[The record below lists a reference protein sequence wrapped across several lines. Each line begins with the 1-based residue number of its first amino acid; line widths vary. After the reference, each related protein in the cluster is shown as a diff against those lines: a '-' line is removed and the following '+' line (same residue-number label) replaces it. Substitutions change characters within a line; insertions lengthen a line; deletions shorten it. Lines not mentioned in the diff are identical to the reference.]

1 MKKTILTLT
10 SVVII
15 VMMMLSVT
23 LAYNID
29 LNMKVRRKI
38 DHFFNPV
45 TIKNTEPAFY
55 TLLENTYVRDDHS
68 KQLVSLF
75 KEKGITYLNVKNLNL
90 GQTTAHMDLVH
101 GVLTVVDGDVH
112 FWIEMNGD
120 VLINGEKSDK
130 RIELI
135 EIDGDYYVSLNDL
148 NALNE
153 GAAIGF
159 YLREGDTENIVVMNK
174 FISYAVASVHDELW
188 LFETAETLGKYQ
200 DSQFKIDHLFDFKNI
215 FSKTEVVQTVKSG
228 KLLVYDEAGATFA
241 IDDGNNVGYIIPA
254 ESTKTEAEKKPQ
266 IQNKGHQYEDGLV
279 MTWEAV
285 YSYNPDVMTLPQ
297 MQGLDVISPT
307 WYELSNAKGD
317 IDSKVSQDYINW
329 AEENA
334 LELWPLV
341 SNAFDIDMT
350 HDFLEDATA
359 RQNFITTLINEARQ
373 YGYEGINIDFEN
385 VYLEDKDRLT
395 HFVNE
400 FGVYA
405 RKMNLTLSMDVTVM
419 GGSDNWSK
427 CYDHEKLGK
436 IVDFLIIMAYDE
448 FWASSPISGPV
459 ASYDWVLKHMTQLA
473 DVVEPQ
479 KLIMGLP
486 FYTRVWREYPSETEA
501 DTFITKS
508 AAIGMEA
515 QNQLIEKYELSL
527 IWDDT
532 DKLYYATFF
541 EEDAQVKLWIE
552 NGTTIKEKLK
562 IVEDL
567 GLKGVAGWRRGFE
580 TPDIWQVLSELN

>member
-10 SVVII
+10 SIVII
-15 VMMMLSVT
+15 VIMMLSVT

-29 LNMKVRRKI
+29 LNIKVRRKI
-38 DHFFNPV
+38 DQFFNPV
-45 TIKNTEPAFY
+45 TIIKAEPAFY
-55 TLLENTYVRDDHS
+55 TLLENTYVKDENS
-68 KQLVSLF
+68 KQLMSLY
-75 KEKGITYLNVKNLNL
+75 KEKGVAYLNINTLNI
-90 GQTTAHMDLVH
+90 GHTTAHMDSVH

-112 FWIEMNGD
+112 LWIEMNGD

-135 EIDGDYYVSLNDL
+135 KINEDYYVSLNDL
-148 NALNE
+148 NALGE

-159 YLREGDTENIVVMNK
+159 YLKEGDSEHIVVMNE
-174 FISYAVASVHDELW
+174 FVSYAVASVRDELW
-188 LFETAETLGKYQ
+188 LFETPEALAKYQ
-200 DSQFKIDHLFDFKNI
+200 ESQFNINHLFDFKNL
-215 FSKTEVVQTVKSG
+215 FSKTEVVQTAKSG
-228 KLLVYDEAGATFA
+228 KLIIYDEAGATFA
-241 IDDGNNVGYIIPA
+241 IDDENSVGYIIPT

-266 IQNKGHQYEDGLV
+266 IQNKNHQYEDGLV
-279 MTWEAV
+279 ITWEAV
-285 YSYNPDVMTLPQ
+285 YSYNPDVTTLPQ
-297 MQGLDVISPT
+297 MQGLNVISPT

-317 IDSKVSQDYINW
+317 IDSKVSQEFIQW
-329 AEENA
+329 GKENS

-350 HDFLEDATA
+350 HAFLMDAAA
-359 RQNFITTLINEARQ
+359 RQKFITTMINEAKQ

-395 HFVNE
+395 HFINE

-473 DVVEPQ
+473 DVVDPQ

-501 DTFITKS
+501 DTYITKS
-508 AAIGMEA
+508 TAIGMEA

-527 IWDDT
+527 VWDET

-552 NGTTIKEKLK
+552 NGTTIREKLK
-562 IVEDL
+562 IVDAL
-567 GLKGVAGWRRGFE
+567 DLKGVAGWRRGFE

>member
-10 SVVII
+10 SIVII
-15 VMMMLSVT
+15 VIMMLSVI
-23 LAYNID
+23 LAYNLD
-29 LNMKVRRKI
+29 LNIKIRRKL
-38 DHFFNPV
+38 DQFLNPV
-45 TIKNTEPAFY
+45 TITKVEPAFY
-55 TLLENTYVRDDHS
+55 TLFEDSYIKDENS
-68 KQLVSLF
+68 NQLVSLF
-75 KEKGITYLNVKNLNL
+75 KEKGVAYLNVKNLNL
-90 GQTTAHMDLVH
+90 DQTTAHMDSVH
-101 GVLTVVDGDVH
+101 GVLTIVNGDVH
-112 FWIEMNGD
+112 LWIELNGD
-120 VLINGEKSDK
+120 VLINGEKSEK
-130 RIELI
+130 RVEII
-135 EIDGDYYVSLNDL
+135 EIGEDDYVSLNDL
-148 NALNE
+148 NAIDE
-153 GAAIGF
+153 GAQIGF
-159 YLREGDTENIVVMNK
+159 YLKEGASNNIVILNK
-174 FISYAVASVHDELW
+174 YLSYAETSVRDELW
-188 LFETAETLGKYQ
+188 LFETPEALAKYEE
-200 DSQFKIDHLFDFKNI
+200 SQFNINYLFDLKNL
-215 FSKTEVVQTVKSG
+215 FSKTEVVQVLKNG
-228 KLLVYDEAGATFA
+228 KLIVYDEAEKTFV
-241 IDDGNNVGYIIPA
+241 IDEENVVGYLSRIEA
-254 ESTKTEAEKKPQ
+254 TKSEPEKRNQ
-266 IQNKGHQYEDGLV
+266 IQNKNSEYEDGLV
-279 MTWEAV
+279 ITWEAV
-285 YSYNPDVMTLPQ
+285 YSYNPDVTTLPQ
-297 MQGLDVISPT
+297 MAGLDVISPT
-307 WYELSNAKGD
+307 WYELSNAKGE
-317 IDSKVSQDYINW
+317 IHSKVSQEYIQW
-329 AEENA
+329 AEESS
-334 LELWPLV
+334 LEVWPLV

-359 RQNFITTLINEARQ
+359 RQKFIATMMNEAAQ

-385 VYLEDKDRLT
+385 VYLEDRDRLT

-459 ASYDWVLKHMTQLA
+459 ASYDWVLKHMTQLT
-473 DVVEPQ
+473 DVVESQ

-501 DTFITKS
+501 DTYITKS
-508 AAIGMEA
+508 TAIGMEA

-527 IWDDT
+527 VWDDT

-562 IVEDL
+562 IVDDL
-567 GLKGVAGWRRGFE
+567 DLKGVAGWRRGFE